1 MSKANFLDYA
11 CKVKNGV
18 FQMKTIFGAENIK
31 FANKTTAVGLG
42 NFDGL
47 HVGHMAL
54 VNTLI
59 NEARINGLES
69 MIYTFTKHPENILR
83 KKLFTPL
90 LTTVGKKIQLLSE
103 TALNYIFFDEFDE
116 EFSRMRPENFVR
128 EILLDKLGAKLL
140 VAGFDYRF
148 GYMGQGDVNQ
158 LREFGKKYDFKVIMI
173 PPVKIDNEI
182 VSSTLIRR
190 LVAKGDME
198 SVFKYLGR
206 HYSITGEVLDG
217 KRIGRRIGFPT
228 ANLQP
233 EDYLIMPHSGVYITK
248 TLYDGVF
255 YNSLT
260 NIGLNPTFGDVE
272 RISAETHILNFDRD
286 IYRSSIE
293 VFFLAK
299 LRNEKK
305 FKNAGE
311 LADQIRHDI
320 QSAREYFS
328 VQ

>member
-1 MSKANFLDYA
+1 
-11 CKVKNGV
+11 
-18 FQMKTIFGAENIK
+18 MKTAFGAENIK

-59 NEARINGLES
+59 SEARINKLES

-116 EFSRMRPENFVR
+116 EYSRMKPECFVR
-128 EILLDKLGAKLL
+128 EILLGKLGARLV

-148 GYMGQGDVNQ
+148 GYMGQGDVNM

-182 VSSTLIRR
+182 VSSTLIRK

-233 EDYLIMPHSGVYITK
+233 EDYLIMPRSGVYITK
-248 TLYDGVF
+248 TLYDDEF
-255 YNSLT
+255 YSSLT

-305 FKNAGE
+305 FKNAEE
-311 LADQIRHDI
+311 LAGQIRHDI
-320 QSAREYFS
+320 KSAKDYFS